1 MGWDLL
7 FMHQKSKKG
16 TKVTWAVV
24 AHGFESM
31 GAASGKVKYLKPSAF
46 EIPQCCWENKRE
58 NTVVPF
64 QHEMFL
70 WCFLRD
76 WSVLPRWGGCARW
89 GAAEQGWQAGTVIPL
104 QTAFPRDLVAS
115 LKQNLCSYGKLRH
128 SKASIPTKCL
138 WSCWQS
144 AGRVL
149 DTWMLE
155 LIYFAKRSP

>member
-24 AHGFESM
+24 AHGFVSM

-76 WSVLPRWGGCARW
+76 WSVLPWWGGCARW

-104 QTAFPRDLVAS
+104 QTAFPQGSCGLSEAEPVQLREAETQQGFHPHEMPVVLLAEHWEGAGYLDVGT
-115 LKQNLCSYGKLRH
+115 NLFC
-128 SKASIPTKCL
+128 
-138 WSCWQS
+138 
-144 AGRVL
+144 
-149 DTWMLE
+149 
-155 LIYFAKRSP
+155 